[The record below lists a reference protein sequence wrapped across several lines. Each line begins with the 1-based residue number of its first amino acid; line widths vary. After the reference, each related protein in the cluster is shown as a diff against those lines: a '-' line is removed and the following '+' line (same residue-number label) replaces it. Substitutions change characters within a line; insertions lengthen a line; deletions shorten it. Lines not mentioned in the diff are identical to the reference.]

1 MHPADIK
8 SSLHKKGT
16 SPAKVARDLQLNRST
31 VSRVIAGTATS
42 RRVATEI
49 SRVLG
54 KSASKL
60 WPGKYADSQKTLA
73 V

>member
-8 SSLHKKGT
+8 ASLQKKG
-16 SPAKVARDLQLNRST
+16 SRPVDVARSLKVARST

-42 RRVATEI
+42 RRVAREI
-49 SRVLG
+49 SLIVG
-54 KSASKL
+54 KPASKL
-60 WPGKYADSQKTLA
+60 WPGKYADTQKTLA